1 MADLHLSEDA
11 YICNVEWVVKHL
23 VSAQALSPIV
33 GGLYEGQLVV
43 WDAIDVHNSV
53 FTRQTKFHVYGE
65 PPVYLDHDYFRPPVG
80 KLVHFS
86 ERDDGLYVALKLE
99 RPFEEVNG
107 VYLSVGG
114 FAIGSTREDGVYVI
128 EELAVLEASL
138 TPRPAQPNSEL
149 VLLMKTLTDMANE
162 NEKAPQETAGGQIAQ
177 EGAAASGAVGYVSKQ
192 DFAQLEN
199 LVKELVAR
207 VKALENGKKA
217 QSGAGEQATQQKAIA
232 AASALG
238 NLRKQDLAQ
247 LEAIVN
253 ELMARMEVLE
263 GLQAQVT
270 ELQRRLADLEATV
283 SQMQGITQEAMAQS
297 VEKAL
302 KVVEEKVQP
311 LAKELAKTMLL
322 VSDALKKTNTQRI

>member
-1 MADLHLSEDA
+1 MSLHLSENA

-23 VSAQALSPIV
+23 VSAQALSPVI

-43 WDAIDVHNSV
+43 WDAVDVHNSV

-80 KLVHFS
+80 KIVHFS
-86 ERDDGLYVALKLE
+86 ERDDGLYVALKLD
-99 RPFEEVNG
+99 RPLEDVSG

-149 VLLMKTLTDMANE
+149 VLLMKTLTDMATE
-162 NEKAPQETAGGQIAQ
+162 NEKAPQE
-177 EGAAASGAVGYVSKQ
+177 AASGQVAQKGQPAPSEGWEVSKQ
-192 DFAQLEN
+192 ELAVLEDLAN
-199 LVKELVAR
+199 ELEAR
-207 VKALENGKKA
+207 INRNGRNA
-217 QSGAGEQATQQKAIA
+217 DNGAGQQATQQKASA
-232 AASALG
+232 AASVFSYV
-238 NLRKQDLAQ
+238 RKQDLAQ

-270 ELQRRLADLEATV
+270 DIQRRLADLEATV
-283 SQMQGITQEAMAQS
+283 SQMQGMTQEAMAQS

-302 KVVEEKVQP
+302 KVVEAKVQP

-322 VSDALKKTNTQRI
+322 VSEALKKTNTQRI

>member
-1 MADLHLSEDA
+1 MGLLLSEDA

-80 KLVHFS
+80 KIVHFS

-99 RPFEEVNG
+99 RPLEDVSG

-162 NEKAPQETAGGQIAQ
+162 NEKAPLETAGAQ
-177 EGAAASGAVGYVSKQ
+177 AVQKEENVS
-192 DFAQLEN
+192 
-199 LVKELVAR
+199 V
-207 VKALENGKKA
+207 
-217 QSGAGEQATQQKAIA
+217 QATQKVATA
-232 AASALG
+232 PSALG
-238 NLRKQDLAQ
+238 YLRKQDLAQ
-247 LEAIVN
+247 LEAFVN
-253 ELMARMEVLE
+253 ELAARVEALE
-263 GLQAQVT
+263 TLQAQV
-270 ELQRRLADLEATV
+270 ADLQQRVADLAAAV
-283 SQMQGITQEAMAQS
+283 SQIQGMTQDAVAQS

-302 KVVEEKVQP
+302 KAVEEQVQP
-311 LAKELAKTMLL
+311 LAKEIAKTMLL
-322 VSDALKKTNTQRI
+322 VAEALKKTNTQRI

>member
-1 MADLHLSEDA
+1 M
-11 YICNVEWVVKHL
+11 EWVVKHL

-99 RPFEEVNG
+99 RPLEEVNG

-162 NEKAPQETAGGQIAQ
+162 NEKAPQETAGAQ
-177 EGAAASGAVGYVSKQ
+177 AVQKEENVS
-192 DFAQLEN
+192 
-199 LVKELVAR
+199 V
-207 VKALENGKKA
+207 
-217 QSGAGEQATQQKAIA
+217 QATQKVATA
-232 AASALG
+232 PSALG
-238 NLRKQDLAQ
+238 YLRKQDLAQ
-247 LEAIVN
+247 LEAFVN
-253 ELMARMEVLE
+253 ELAARVEALE
-263 GLQAQVT
+263 TLQAQV
-270 ELQRRLADLEATV
+270 ADLQQRVADLAAAV
-283 SQMQGITQEAMAQS
+283 SQIQGMTQDAVAQS

-302 KVVEEKVQP
+302 KAVEEQVQP
-311 LAKELAKTMLL
+311 LAKEIAKTMLL
-322 VSDALKKTNTQRI
+322 VAEALKKTNTQRI

>member
-1 MADLHLSEDA
+1 
-11 YICNVEWVVKHL
+11 VEWVVKHL
-23 VSAQALSPIV
+23 VSAQALSPVV

-80 KLVHFS
+80 KIVHFS

-99 RPFEEVNG
+99 RPLEEVSG

-162 NEKAPQETAGGQIAQ
+162 NEKAPLETAGAQ
-177 EGAAASGAVGYVSKQ
+177 AVQKEENVS
-192 DFAQLEN
+192 
-199 LVKELVAR
+199 V
-207 VKALENGKKA
+207 
-217 QSGAGEQATQQKAIA
+217 QATQKVATA
-232 AASALG
+232 PSALG
-238 NLRKQDLAQ
+238 YLRKQDLAQ
-247 LEAIVN
+247 LEAFVN
-253 ELMARMEVLE
+253 ELAARVEALE
-263 GLQAQVT
+263 TLQAQV
-270 ELQRRLADLEATV
+270 ADLQQRVADLAAAV
-283 SQMQGITQEAMAQS
+283 SQIQGMTQDAVAQS

-302 KVVEEKVQP
+302 KAVEEQVQP
-311 LAKELAKTMLL
+311 LAKEIAKTMLL
-322 VSDALKKTNTQRI
+322 VAEALKKTNTQRI

>member
-1 MADLHLSEDA
+1 M
-11 YICNVEWVVKHL
+11 EWVVKHL
-23 VSAQALSPIV
+23 VSAQALSPVV

-80 KLVHFS
+80 KIVHFS

-99 RPFEEVNG
+99 RPLEEVSG

-162 NEKAPQETAGGQIAQ
+162 NEKAPLETAGAQ
-177 EGAAASGAVGYVSKQ
+177 AVQKEENVS
-192 DFAQLEN
+192 
-199 LVKELVAR
+199 V
-207 VKALENGKKA
+207 
-217 QSGAGEQATQQKAIA
+217 QATPKVATA
-232 AASALG
+232 PSALG
-238 NLRKQDLAQ
+238 YLRKQDLAQ
-247 LEAIVN
+247 LEAFVN
-253 ELMARMEVLE
+253 ELAARVEALE
-263 GLQAQVT
+263 TLQAQV
-270 ELQRRLADLEATV
+270 ADLQQRVADLAAAV
-283 SQMQGITQEAMAQS
+283 SQIQGMTQEAVAQS

-302 KVVEEKVQP
+302 KAVEEQVQP
-311 LAKELAKTMLL
+311 LAKEIAKTMLL
-322 VSDALKKTNTQRI
+322 VAEALKKTNTQRI